1 MYSKDNNICIDG
13 ADHDTSVAFG
23 SCIFAMD
30 DYSGVCFFAVPIRK
44 QN

>member
-1 MYSKDNNICIDG
+1 MYSKDNNIFIDS
-13 ADHDTSVAFG
+13 ADHGTSAAFG
-23 SCIFAMD
+23 SCIFAMY

>member
-1 MYSKDNNICIDG
+1 MYSKDNNIFIDS

-23 SCIFAMD
+23 SCIFAMY